1 MKEFVILTDN
11 GSDLSED
18 LAKKNE
24 IEIMYLTVNV
34 NDEEYDGIN
43 KKISPETIYN
53 LMKKGVS
60 PSTSQVNPEKA
71 ELFFE
76 SYLKNGQDII
86 QICLSGKISGTYN
99 SCKIAAMNL
108 KEKYPERRIEVIDS
122 ISASMGL
129 GFLVMKAVQKKN
141 QGKNFEE
148 ILKYIET
155 IKHKICHIFTVSD
168 LVYLQRGGRIS
179 KAEAVIGSLIGI
191 KPVLSCDSEG
201 KLVPIYKV
209 RGRKNALISMVNKME
224 EIIEINKNDFVTI
237 SHGNCLEEAEFVAK
251 MIRDKFNIKNIFIEP
266 LGPIIGSHSG
276 PGTLAIFFIADHR
289 LDKK

>member
-1 MKEFVILTDN
+1 MKKFVILTDN
-11 GSDLSED
+11 GSDLSEE

-24 IEIMYLTVNV
+24 IEMMYLTVNV

-43 KKISPETIYN
+43 KKIRPEKIYD
-53 LMKKGVS
+53 LMKNGVS
-60 PSTSQVNPEKA
+60 PSTSQVNPERA
-71 ELFFE
+71 ENFFE

-99 SCKIAAMNL
+99 SLKIAAMNL
-108 KEKYPERRIEVIDS
+108 KEKYPERKIEVIDS

-129 GFLVMKAVQKKN
+129 GFLVIKAAEQRNK
-141 QGKNFEE
+141 GKSFEE
-148 ILKYIET
+148 VLEYIET
-155 IKHKICHIFTVSD
+155 IKHKICHIFTVGN

-179 KAEAVIGSLIGI
+179 KTEAVIGSLIGI
-191 KPVLSCDSEG
+191 KPVLSCDSQG
-201 KLVPIYKV
+201 KLVPIYKI
-209 RGRKNALISMVNKME
+209 RGRKNALISMVDKMK
-224 EIIEINKNDFVTI
+224 EIIEINKNDFIAI
-237 SHGNCLEEAEFVAK
+237 SHGDCLEEAEFVAK
-251 MIRDKFNIKNIFIEP
+251 MIRDKFNIKNIIIEP